1 MNTEE
6 LNNIKDSS
14 TKAFTAMAKNLYITG
29 IRIYKEQEELEV
41 LAAIMLDSERTESYL
56 SHVKEY
62 LAKRFD
68 EHMEEV
74 GKRERLWICPYIS
87 RHLLSLNPLQARC
100 RRYSRGER

>member
-14 TKAFTAMAKNLYITG
+14 TKVFAAMAKNLYITG
-29 IRIYKEQEELEV
+29 IRIYKEQEEYEV
-41 LAAIMLDSERTESYL
+41 LAAIMLDSDRTESYIL
-56 SHVKEY
+56 HVKEY

-74 GKRERLWICPYIS
+74 GKRERLIYVDMDKVMCEMRYV
-87 RHLLSLNPLQARC
+87 HTQALLFSM
-100 RRYSRGER
+100 S